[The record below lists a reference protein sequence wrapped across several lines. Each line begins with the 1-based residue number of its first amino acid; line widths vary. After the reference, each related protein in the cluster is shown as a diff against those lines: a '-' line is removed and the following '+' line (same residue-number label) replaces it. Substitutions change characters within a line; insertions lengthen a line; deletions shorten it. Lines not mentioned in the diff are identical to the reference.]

1 MRADGE
7 LTGDLV
13 RLRAVAPSDLTS
25 LEEVFATPEV
35 ARWWPRYDR
44 ARLQAELLEDDDPDA
59 TEWVIEVDGAVAGL
73 IQCYEK
79 PDRDY
84 RSAGIDIAV
93 DPRWHGRGVGPDAIS
108 TLARH
113 LLDDRGHHRLTIDP
127 AADNARAIAA
137 YTKVGFRPV
146 GTLRRYERGTDGT
159 WHDGLLMDLLAGELQ

>member
-13 RLRAVAPSDLTS
+13 RLRAVAPADLTS

-73 IQCYEK
+73 IQCYEE
-79 PDRDY
+79 PDPDY
-84 RSAGIDIAV
+84 RSAGVDIAV
-93 DPRWHGRGVGPDAIS
+93 DPRWHGRGVGPDAIR

-113 LLDDRGHHRLTIDP
+113 LIDDRGHHRLTIDP

-137 YTKVGFRPV
+137 YAKVGFRPV